1 MCCRLSDAAEFK
13 HTVAVLQWLANPH
26 NDAALYA
33 VLESKLSIRMG
44 LGDQVLQALRKTQG
58 DVREPDSCWHLLQ
71 RMARSPR
78 QPAAK
83 KANLQSFIEWHN
95 RVFRTV
101 MFMKLPEA
109 LRYVWKE
116 SGIAEKQLKK
126 KEQKPSAQE
135 PADSADPSV
144 LASPVQTKG
153 TPAKSA
159 SVAGSARKKKGATVQ
174 PVAAR
179 RVQVPAEHEVRN
191 DSHPLT
197 AAMQTVVH
205 RASGKYSVNTA

>member
-1 MCCRLSDAAEFK
+1 M
-13 HTVAVLQWLANPH
+13 AVLQWLANPH

-33 VLESKLSIRMG
+33 VLGSNLSIRKG
-44 LGDQVLQALRKTQG
+44 LGDQVLNALRKTQG

-78 QPAAK
+78 QPASK

-116 SGIAEKQLKK
+116 SGIAEHQLKK
-126 KEQKPSAQE
+126 KKKAQKPSAQE
-135 PADSADPSV
+135 PTDSADPSV

-159 SVAGSARKKKGATVQ
+159 SVAGSARKKKGASAQ

-191 DSHPLT
+191 DSRPLT
-197 AAMQTVVH
+197 AAMQTIVY